1 MVKLLLAHGAEDAN
15 PFWVFIALSNGN
27 TETVKA
33 MTSAAFADNL
43 VEKKK
48 DLNLKSI
55 DEIDFKVF
63 LSRLEY
69 KLGQDFKDHINII
82 CSQVLNELGDESD
95 YLPPLDLLINQK
107 ELQNFSSE
115 TSDNVKSLINYY
127 IDSIEKH
134 FSPEEFS
141 KFSDDIK
148 YLFEINAAAEQREEA
163 LTPARIQELKE
174 MVYQTNLKILESQ
187 IGSADNDLVGMII
200 QQLFPQEFAQAE
212 ERGIMRLEDHNVALQ
227 DIDLAVEGAAA
238 EDLDLTGQAEHIG
251 CQCIVS

>member
-127 IDSIEKH
+127 IDSIENH
-134 FSPEEFS
+134 FSKEEFS
-141 KFSDDIK
+141 KFSQDIK
-148 YLFEINAAAEQREEA
+148 YLFGINAAAEEREA
-163 LTPARIQELKE
+163 LTPARIEELKE
-174 MVYQTNLKILESQ
+174 MVYQTNLKMLESA
-187 IGSADNDLVGMII
+187 ISSKDGIDVLGMII
-200 QQLFPQEFAQAE
+200 QQLVPQEYAQAE
-212 ERGIMRLEDHNVALQ
+212 EGGMMGLEGHDVTAP
-227 DIDLAVEGAAA
+227 AA
-238 EDLDLTGQAEHIG
+238 EEEAQLDVAGQASEEED
-251 CQCIVS
+251 